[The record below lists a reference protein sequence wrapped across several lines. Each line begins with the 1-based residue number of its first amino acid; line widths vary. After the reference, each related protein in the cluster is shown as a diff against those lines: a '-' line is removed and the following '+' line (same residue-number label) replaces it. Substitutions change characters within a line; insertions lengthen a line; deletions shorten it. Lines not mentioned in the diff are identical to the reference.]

1 MAAEDHS
8 VIPFNLSD
16 RAKRTADQPIGFLIA
31 TAFANPHIISLA
43 AGLVDYETL
52 PSAETRELMKE
63 LLTDDAVGRARLN
76 YGTTLGQ
83 PGLRQSLLQHLATLD
98 GQTVEEFGAS
108 PDQIAITN
116 GSQQLLALL
125 TDALV
130 DPGDIVIT
138 GWPSYF
144 VYTGVLLTAGADV
157 RCVDMDE
164 DGMIPEK
171 LEKVLA
177 DLQRAGQLHR
187 VKIVYI
193 VDYHDNPTGTTLSE
207 VRRPAILQIVRK
219 YSDTH
224 RILLLEDAAYR
235 ELTFEGEAPHSIRRF
250 ESEVPEECR
259 QVALLQTFSKPF
271 APGFKVGYGLLPR
284 ALIEKIGLLKD
295 NLDFGTANMS
305 QHLVYRAM
313 TSGLYD
319 RHVKILRRRYHDKA
333 RCMLSALDQHLGDF
347 LPGQTH
353 WTHPHGGLYVWLTLP
368 DYIDT
373 TRTGPLFEQ
382 AIHEG
387 VLYVPGSYCYGPDP
401 TRRIPR
407 NTIRLSFG
415 TATLEH
421 IHQGIERL
429 ASAIRKVKRS

>member
-1 MAAEDHS
+1 MTSEDHS
-8 VIPFNLSD
+8 STPFILSA
-16 RAKRTADQPIGFLIA
+16 RATRTGDQPIGFLIA

-52 PSAETRELMKE
+52 PSPETRELMQE

-76 YGTTLGQ
+76 YGTTLGL
-83 PGLRQSLLQHLATLD
+83 PGLRQTLLQHLAKLD
-98 GQTVEEFGAS
+98 GQTIEEFNAS
-108 PDQIAITN
+108 PDQVVITN

-125 TDALV
+125 TEALV

-144 VYTGVLLTAGADV
+144 VYTGVLVTAGADV

-164 DGMIPEK
+164 NGMIPEQ

-177 DLQRAGQLHR
+177 DIERTGRLHR
-187 VKIVYI
+187 VKIVYL

-207 VRRPAILQIVRK
+207 ERRPHILQIVQK
-219 YSDTH
+219 YSTKH

-235 ELTFEGEAPHSIRRF
+235 ELTFEGEPPRSIRRY
-250 ESEVPEECR
+250 ESDAPQNSH

-284 ALIEKIGLLKD
+284 ELIEKIGLLKD

-319 RHVKILRRRYHDKA
+319 RHVQVLRRRYHEKA
-333 RCMLSALDQHLGDF
+333 GCMLSALKQHLGDF

-353 WTHPHGGLYVWLTLP
+353 WTHPHGGLYIWLTLP
-368 DYIDT
+368 EYLDT

-382 AIHEG
+382 AIREG
-387 VLYVPGSYCYGPDP
+387 VLFVPGSYCYGPDP
-401 TRRIPR
+401 SRRVPR

-429 ASAIRKVKRS
+429 SIAIRKVGR

>member
-1 MAAEDHS
+1 MTAEEHAS
-8 VIPFNLSD
+8 IPFILST
-16 RAKRTADQPIGFLIA
+16 RATRTGDQPIGFLIA

-52 PSAETRELMKE
+52 PSPETRELMKE

-76 YGTTLGQ
+76 YGTTLGL
-83 PGLRQSLLQHLATLD
+83 PGLRQSLLQHLAKLD
-98 GQTVEEFGAS
+98 GQTIEEFNAS
-108 PDQIAITN
+108 PEQVVITN

-125 TDALV
+125 TEALV

-144 VYTGVLLTAGADV
+144 VYTGVLVTAGADV

-164 DGMIPEK
+164 NGMVPEQ

-177 DLQRAGQLHR
+177 DIERAGELHR

-207 VRRPAILQIVRK
+207 ERRPAILQIVRK
-219 YSDTH
+219 YSSTH

-235 ELTFEGEAPHSIRRF
+235 ELTFEGEPPRSIRRY
-250 ESEVPEECR
+250 ESDASENSH

-284 ALIEKIGLLKD
+284 ELIEKIGLLKD

-319 RHVKILRRRYHDKA
+319 RHVQVLRRRYHEKA
-333 RCMLSALDQHLGDF
+333 KCMLSALAQYLGDF

-368 DYIDT
+368 EYIDT

-382 AIHEG
+382 AIREG

-401 TRRIPR
+401 SRRVPR

-429 ASAIRKVKRS
+429 ANAIRKVER